1 MDYKNIYIVNKLIKG
16 GTAFFEL
23 LSQFEGR
30 NIMIRKLTFDEVKFN
45 FEFKQLKEKG
55 TVTTIPELDS
65 EYDKIGR
72 ALSIKKEGYNVY
84 LIDSFSKEKLE
95 KLTAYIKEQYK
106 YLPPPNDVCY
116 VILEDYKKPEVLFI
130 ANGNGKKLVEAL
142 KEVRDSYID
151 IVEEFYNTSS
161 EDEKDELIEEVQSK
175 RNNYIS
181 ELMELAKKDEFEVK
195 ITSKGFA
202 FIPLI
207 NGKAISEKEYD
218 TLEKNKKEIIVAKAT
233 VLKKKAEVVL
243 SKIKEI
249 EVSSIDK
256 LKELYGDFLTKE
268 MESVKDKVLFEF
280 IDDDNAYE
288 YLERLF
294 ILVEKEIINS
304 YTMSLDEDEE
314 KIYDAINRYNIH
326 LLVDNSLVSYPPV
339 IFEEDPSINNLMGF
353 LEFENHNGVYTTDVS
368 LINSG
373 SLLRANGGCLIVRMN
388 TLASNGYAYYHLKK
402 ALMTSKIT
410 YDISKAY
417 YEVISINT
425 LKPMPIPINV
435 KVILIGDMET
445 YDSLYSLDE
454 DFGKLFQLR
463 AEFYPIVEANDN
475 VISYVERAISRKVD
489 ENLLLPISNEAT
501 KEIIKYLSRKA
512 NSKTKVNVDISEIDK
527 LLILSNNVAKSREQ
541 EIIDGNA
548 IRDVVYSREKFEEE
562 YDRLYKE
569 DKILISVVGEKI
581 GVINGLSVINN
592 GYYSFGKPLRITCV
606 SHKGTGKIVDIHKES
621 RLSGKIHEKSVN
633 ILKGLFNSI
642 IDPYDDI
649 PVDFYLS
656 FEQAYGIIDGDSA
669 SVAEAICILSSISK
683 RPIRQNIAVT
693 GSINQLGEVQA
704 IGGVNEKIEG
714 FFRVCTL
721 LDNAKD
727 KGVLI
732 PSSNIDELILIPE
745 VEEAIEAGEFNIYS
759 MNSLDDAIETLILN
773 ENETLEDFYI
783 TIKNEMYKYKK
794 N

>member
-1 MDYKNIYIVNKLIKG
+1 
-16 GTAFFEL
+16 
-23 LSQFEGR
+23 
-30 NIMIRKLTFDEVKFN
+30 MIRKLTFDEVKFN
-45 FEFKQLKEKG
+45 FEFKQLEEKG

-65 EYDKIGR
+65 EYEKIGR

-95 KLTAYIKEQYK
+95 KLIAYIKEQYK

-243 SKIKEI
+243 NKIKEI

-326 LLVDNSLVSYPPV
+326 LLVDNSLVSSPPV

-475 VISYVERAISRKVD
+475 VISYVERAISRKID
-489 ENLLLPISNEAT
+489 ENLLLPISNEAI
-501 KEIIKYLSRKA
+501 KEIIKYLARKA
-512 NSKTKVNVDISEIDK
+512 NSKAKVNVDISEIDK
-527 LLILSNNVAKSREQ
+527 LLILSNNVAKSKEQ

-548 IRDVVYSREKFEEE
+548 IRAVVYSREKFEEE

-569 DKILISVVGEKI
+569 DKILISVVGEKV

-606 SHKGTGKIVDIHKES
+606 SHKGTGKIIDIHKES
-621 RLSGKIHEKSVN
+621 RLSGKIHEKSIN
-633 ILKGLFNSI
+633 ILKGLFNNI

-721 LDNAKD
+721 LDGVKD

-745 VEEAIEAGEFNIYS
+745 VEEAIEAGYFNIYS

-783 TIKNEMYKYKK
+783 NIKNEIYKYKK
-794 N
+794 K

>member
-1 MDYKNIYIVNKLIKG
+1 
-16 GTAFFEL
+16 
-23 LSQFEGR
+23 
-30 NIMIRKLTFDEVKFN
+30 MIRKLTFDEVKFN
-45 FEFKQLKEKG
+45 FEFKQLEEKG

-65 EYDKIGR
+65 EYEKIGR
-72 ALSIKKEGYNVY
+72 ALNIKKEGYNVY

-130 ANGNGKKLVEAL
+130 ANGNGKKLVEVL

-151 IVEEFYNTSS
+151 IVEEFYNISS

-243 SKIKEI
+243 NKIKEI

-326 LLVDNSLVSYPPV
+326 LLVDNSLVSSPPV

-475 VISYVERAISRKVD
+475 VISYVERAISRKID
-489 ENLLLPISNEAT
+489 ENLLLPISSEAT
-501 KEIIKYLSRKA
+501 KEIIKYLARKA

-527 LLILSNNVAKSREQ
+527 FLILSNTIAKSKEQ
-541 EIIDGNA
+541 EIIDGNS

-569 DKILISVVGEKI
+569 DKILISVVGEKV

-592 GYYSFGKPLRITCV
+592 GYYS
-606 SHKGTGKIVDIHKES
+606 
-621 RLSGKIHEKSVN
+621 SGN
-633 ILKGLFNSI
+633 
-642 IDPYDDI
+642 
-649 PVDFYLS
+649 
-656 FEQAYGIIDGDSA
+656 
-669 SVAEAICILSSISK
+669 
-683 RPIRQNIAVT
+683 
-693 GSINQLGEVQA
+693 
-704 IGGVNEKIEG
+704 
-714 FFRVCTL
+714 L
-721 LDNAKD
+721 LNNMRF
-727 KGVLI
+727 
-732 PSSNIDELILIPE
+732 S
-745 VEEAIEAGEFNIYS
+745 
-759 MNSLDDAIETLILN
+759 
-773 ENETLEDFYI
+773 
-783 TIKNEMYKYKK
+783 
-794 N
+794 

>member
-1 MDYKNIYIVNKLIKG
+1 
-16 GTAFFEL
+16 
-23 LSQFEGR
+23 
-30 NIMIRKLTFDEVKFN
+30 MIRKLTFDEVKFN
-45 FEFKQLKEKG
+45 FKFKQLEEKG
-55 TVTTIPELDS
+55 TVTAIPELDS

-142 KEVRDSYID
+142 KEVRNSYID

-161 EDEKDELIEEVQSK
+161 EDEKDQLIEEVQSK
-175 RNNYIS
+175 RNNYIN
-181 ELMELAKKDEFEVK
+181 ELMESAKKDEFEVK

-233 VLKKKAEVVL
+233 ILKKKAEFVL

-304 YTMSLDEDEE
+304 YTMSIDEDEE

-326 LLVDNSLVSYPPV
+326 LLVDNSLASSPPV

-388 TLASNGYAYYHLKK
+388 TLASNGYSYYYLKK

-454 DFGKLFQLR
+454 DFGKLFQIR

-489 ENLLLPISNEAT
+489 ENLLLPISDEAK
-501 KEIIKYLSRKA
+501 KEIIKYLARKA

-527 LLILSNNVAKSREQ
+527 LLILSNNVAISKEQ

-606 SHKGTGKIVDIHKES
+606 SHKGTGKIIDIHKES
-621 RLSGKIHEKSVN
+621 RLSGKIHEKSIN

-714 FFRVCTL
+714 FFRVCNL
-721 LDNAKD
+721 LDSVKD

-783 TIKNEMYKYKK
+783 NIKNEIYKYKK

>member
-1 MDYKNIYIVNKLIKG
+1 
-16 GTAFFEL
+16 
-23 LSQFEGR
+23 
-30 NIMIRKLTFDEVKFN
+30 MIRKLTFDEVKFN
-45 FEFKQLKEKG
+45 FEFKQLEEKG

-65 EYDKIGR
+65 EYEKIGR

-95 KLTAYIKEQYK
+95 KLIAYIKEQYK

-243 SKIKEI
+243 NKIKEI

-326 LLVDNSLVSYPPV
+326 LLVDNSLVSSPPV

-425 LKPMPIPINV
+425 LKPMPIPINA

-475 VISYVERAISRKVD
+475 VISYVERAISRKID
-489 ENLLLPISNEAT
+489 ENLLLPISNEAI
-501 KEIIKYLSRKA
+501 KEIIKYLARKA
-512 NSKTKVNVDISEIDK
+512 NSKAKVNVDISEIDK
-527 LLILSNNVAKSREQ
+527 LLILSNNVAKSKEQ

-548 IRDVVYSREKFEEE
+548 IRAVVYSREKFEEE

-569 DKILISVVGEKI
+569 DKILISVVGEKV

-606 SHKGTGKIVDIHKES
+606 SHKGTGKIIDIHKES
-621 RLSGKIHEKSVN
+621 RLSGKIHEKSIN
-633 ILKGLFNSI
+633 ILKGLFNNI

-721 LDNAKD
+721 LDGVKD

-745 VEEAIEAGEFNIYS
+745 VEEAIEAGYFNIYS

-783 TIKNEMYKYKK
+783 NIKNEIYKYKK
-794 N
+794 K

>member
-1 MDYKNIYIVNKLIKG
+1 
-16 GTAFFEL
+16 
-23 LSQFEGR
+23 
-30 NIMIRKLTFDEVKFN
+30 MIRKLTFDEVKFN
-45 FEFKQLKEKG
+45 FEFKQLEEKG

-65 EYDKIGR
+65 EYEKIGR

-95 KLTAYIKEQYK
+95 KLIAYIKEQYK

-243 SKIKEI
+243 NKIKEI

-326 LLVDNSLVSYPPV
+326 LLVDNSLVSSPPV

-417 YEVISINT
+417 YEIISINT

-475 VISYVERAISRKVD
+475 VISYVERAISRKID
-489 ENLLLPISNEAT
+489 ENLLLPISNEAI
-501 KEIIKYLSRKA
+501 KEIIKYLARKA
-512 NSKTKVNVDISEIDK
+512 NSKAKVNVDISEIDK
-527 LLILSNNVAKSREQ
+527 LLILSNNVAKSKEQ

-548 IRDVVYSREKFEEE
+548 IRAVVYSREKFEEE

-569 DKILISVVGEKI
+569 DKILISVVGEKV

-606 SHKGTGKIVDIHKES
+606 SHKGTGKIIDIHKES
-621 RLSGKIHEKSVN
+621 RLSGKIHEKSIN
-633 ILKGLFNSI
+633 ILKGLFNNI

-721 LDNAKD
+721 LDGVKD

-745 VEEAIEAGEFNIYS
+745 VEEAIEAGYFNIYS

-783 TIKNEMYKYKK
+783 NIKNEIYKYKK
-794 N
+794 K

>member
-1 MDYKNIYIVNKLIKG
+1 
-16 GTAFFEL
+16 
-23 LSQFEGR
+23 
-30 NIMIRKLTFDEVKFN
+30 MIRKLTFDEVKFN
-45 FEFKQLKEKG
+45 FEFKQLEEKG

-65 EYDKIGR
+65 EYEKIGR

-95 KLTAYIKEQYK
+95 KLIAYIKEQYK

-243 SKIKEI
+243 NKIKEI

-326 LLVDNSLVSYPPV
+326 LLVDNSLVSFPPV

-353 LEFENHNGVYTTDVS
+353 LEFENHNGVYKADVS

-402 ALMTSKIT
+402 SLMTSKIT

-475 VISYVERAISRKVD
+475 VISYVERAISRKID
-489 ENLLLPISNEAT
+489 ENLLLPISNEAI
-501 KEIIKYLSRKA
+501 KEIIKYLARKA
-512 NSKTKVNVDISEIDK
+512 NSKAKVNVDISEIDK
-527 LLILSNNVAKSREQ
+527 LLILSNNVAKSKEQ

-548 IRDVVYSREKFEEE
+548 IRAVVYSREKFEEE

-569 DKILISVVGEKI
+569 DKILISVVGKKI

-606 SHKGTGKIVDIHKES
+606 SHKGTGKIIDIHKES
-621 RLSGKIHEKSVN
+621 RLSGKIHEKSIN
-633 ILKGLFNSI
+633 ILKGLFNNI

-714 FFRVCTL
+714 FFRVCAL
-721 LDNAKD
+721 LDGVKD

-745 VEEAIEAGEFNIYS
+745 VEEAIEARDFNIYS

-783 TIKNEMYKYKK
+783 NIKNEIYKYKK